1 LFVLSWNDYIQI
13 VIAIIVII
21 DPLGAI
27 PIFIS
32 LTAGESASERRRTV
46 YVASVS
52 VAIILVV
59 SCLIG
64 GWILRLFGISIAS
77 FRIGGGILLLLMSI
91 AMMNAKLSPAKRT
104 ESEAE
109 EAQGKGNIAVV
120 PLAIPLLAG
129 PGAISL
135 VIIYAHGTTGIVD
148 TAFLILSCVIA
159 GAVTWGALRLAMPI
173 SRLLGQT
180 GINIATRIMGLIL
193 AAISIEFI
201 ASGYKVLFR

>member
-1 LFVLSWNDYIQI
+1 MLAWNEYIQI
-13 VIAIIVII
+13 IIAIIVII

-32 LTAGESASERRRTV
+32 LTAEQSHAERKRTA
-46 YVASVS
+46 YVASFS
-52 VAIILVV
+52 VAIILII

-64 GWILRLFGISIAS
+64 EWILRLFGISIAS

-91 AMMNAKLSPAKRT
+91 AMMNAKLSTAKRT
-104 ESEAE
+104 DSEAE
-109 EAQGKGNIAVV
+109 EAQGKGHVAVV

-135 VIIYAHGTTGIVD
+135 VIIYAEKVTGALN
-148 TAFLILSCVIA
+148 TGFLILSCIIVAAIM
-159 GAVTWGALRLAMPI
+159 WGALRLAMPI
-173 SRLLGQT
+173 SRMLGQT

-193 AAISIEFI
+193 AAISIEFM

>member
-1 LFVLSWNDYIQI
+1 MLAWNEYVQI
-13 VIAIIVII
+13 IIALIVII

-27 PIFIS
+27 PIFIG
-32 LTAGESASERRRTV
+32 LTANQTDAQRKRTA
-46 YVASVS
+46 YIASVS

-59 SCLIG
+59 SCFIG
-64 GWILRLFGISIAS
+64 TYILKLFGISIAS
-77 FRIGGGILLLLMSI
+77 FRVGGGILLMLMSI
-91 AMMNAKLSPAKRT
+91 AMMNAKISPAKRT
-104 ESEAE
+104 ESEEE
-109 EAQGKGNIAVV
+109 EAHGKENIAVV

-135 VIIYAHGTTGIVD
+135 VIIYAEKIAGVVNTG
-148 TAFLILSCVIA
+148 FLVLSCIIVA
-159 GAVTWGALRLAMPI
+159 ALMWGGLRLSARI
-173 SRLLGQT
+173 SKVLGHT

>member
-1 LFVLSWNDYIQI
+1 MLAWNEYVQI
-13 VIAIIVII
+13 VIALIVII

-32 LTAGESASERRRTV
+32 LTAAQKDAQRKRTA
-46 YVASVS
+46 YVASLS

-59 SCLIG
+59 SCFIG
-64 GWILRLFGISIAS
+64 EWILKLFGISIAS
-77 FRIGGGILLLLMSI
+77 FRIGGGVLLLLMSI
-91 AMMNAKLSPAKRT
+91 AMMNAKISQAKRT
-104 ESEAE
+104 DSEEE
-109 EAQGKGNIAVV
+109 EARGKENVAVV

-135 VIIYAHGTTGIVD
+135 VIIYADKITGVVN
-148 TAFLILSCVIA
+148 TGFLVLSCIVA
-159 GAVTWGALRLAMPI
+159 AALMWGALRLAVPI
-173 SRLLGQT
+173 SKLLGQT
-180 GINIATRIMGLIL
+180 GINIATRIMGLIM

>member
-1 LFVLSWNDYIQI
+1 MLAWNEYVKII
-13 VIAIIVII
+13 IALIVII

-27 PIFIS
+27 PIFIG
-32 LTAGESASERRRTV
+32 LTAGQTDAQRGRTAR
-46 YVASVS
+46 VASLS
-52 VAIILVV
+52 VAIILIV

-64 GWILRLFGISIAS
+64 EWILKLFGISIAS

-91 AMMNAKLSPAKRT
+91 AMMNARISPAKRT
-104 ESEAE
+104 ESEEE
-109 EAQGKGNIAVV
+109 EAHGKENIAVV

-135 VIIYAHGTTGIVD
+135 VIIYADKITGAVN
-148 TAFLILSCVIA
+148 TGVLILICIVASA
-159 GAVTWGALRLAMPI
+159 LMWGALRLSVPI
-173 SRLLGQT
+173 SKLLGQT

>member
-1 LFVLSWNDYIQI
+1 VLAWNEYVQI
-13 VIAIIVII
+13 IIAIIVII
-21 DPLGAI
+21 DPIGAI

-32 LTAGESASERRRTV
+32 LTADQSEAERKRTV
-46 YVASVS
+46 YVASIS
-52 VAIILVV
+52 VAIILIV

-64 GWILRLFGISIAS
+64 EWILRLFGISIAS

-104 ESEAE
+104 DSEAE
-109 EAQGKGNIAVV
+109 EAHGKGNVAVV

-135 VIIYAHGTTGIVD
+135 VIIYAEKVTGVLN
-148 TAFLILSCVIA
+148 TGFLILSC
-159 GAVTWGALRLAMPI
+159 AVVAAIMWGALRLAMPI

-180 GINIATRIMGLIL
+180 GINIATRIMGLVL

>member
-1 LFVLSWNDYIQI
+1 MLAWNEYIQI
-13 VIAIIVII
+13 IIAIIVII

-27 PIFIS
+27 PVFIS
-32 LTAGESASERRRTV
+32 LTADQSNAERKRTA
-46 YVASVS
+46 YVASFS
-52 VAIILVV
+52 VAIILII

-64 GWILRLFGISIAS
+64 EWILRLFGISIAS

-104 ESEAE
+104 DSEAE
-109 EAQGKGNIAVV
+109 EAQGKGNVAVV

-135 VIIYAHGTTGIVD
+135 VIIYADKVTGTLNTG
-148 TAFLILSCVIA
+148 FLILSCIIVAAIM
-159 GAVTWGALRLAMPI
+159 WGALRLAMPI
-173 SRLLGQT
+173 SRMLGQT

-193 AAISIEFI
+193 AAISIEFM

>member
-1 LFVLSWNDYIQI
+1 MLAWNEYIQI
-13 VIAIIVII
+13 IIAMIVII

-27 PIFIS
+27 PIFVS
-32 LTAGESASERRRTV
+32 LTADQSLAERKRTA
-46 YVASVS
+46 YVASFS
-52 VAIILVV
+52 VAIILII

-64 GWILRLFGISIAS
+64 EYILRLFGISIAS

-91 AMMNAKLSPAKRT
+91 AMMNARLSPAKRT

-109 EAQGKGNIAVV
+109 EAQAKGHVAVV

-129 PGAISL
+129 PGAIGL
-135 VIIYAHGTTGIVD
+135 VIIYAEKVTGALN
-148 TAFLILSCVIA
+148 TGFLIVSCVIVSA
-159 GAVTWGALRLAMPI
+159 IMWGALRLAMPL
-173 SRLLGQT
+173 SHMLGQT